1 MTFGSHIRARRESLR
16 YDDSTFSVRQ
26 VAQRV
31 GVEPAYL
38 SKVERDQVAPPS
50 ETTILRL
57 AAELGEDADVMLALA
72 GKVSD
77 ELRRATA
84 AASATSSGQPR
95 TECPAAAIFAQSA
108 CNRASA
114 MSSAATLAPSSA
126 NSSAVAAPMPLAAPV
141 TTATLP
147 RMDRLNLDVLVAIGM
162 CVWWAVWGSNPGP
175 TG

>member
-1 MTFGSHIRARRESLR
+1 MQTRERLR
-16 YDDSTFSVRQ
+16 CDDSTFSVRQ

-77 ELRRATA
+77 ELRQIIMRR
-84 AASATSSGQPR
+84 PKL
-95 TECPAAAIFAQSA
+95 FAQLLRDLKA
-108 CNRASA
+108 
-114 MSSAATLAPSSA
+114 
-126 NSSAVAAPMPLAAPV
+126 
-141 TTATLP
+141 LP
-147 RMDRLNLDVLVAIGM
+147 DHAIAHIVREVRDGD
-162 CVWWAVWGSNPGP
+162 W
-175 TG
+175 

>member
-16 YDDSTFSVRQ
+16 CDDSTFSVRQ

-77 ELRRATA
+77 ELRQIIMRR
-84 AASATSSGQPR
+84 PKL
-95 TECPAAAIFAQSA
+95 FAQLLRDLKA
-108 CNRASA
+108 
-114 MSSAATLAPSSA
+114 
-126 NSSAVAAPMPLAAPV
+126 
-141 TTATLP
+141 LP
-147 RMDRLNLDVLVAIGM
+147 DHAIAHIVREVRDGD
-162 CVWWAVWGSNPGP
+162 W
-175 TG
+175 